1 MKLKHLLFG
10 AFVALAV
17 AACTKDNAGV
27 TPENGDKMA
36 TADKYISI
44 NLKMPAGAATRAA
57 DTEAT
62 PEENAVKKATFL
74 FFKDGSQVA
83 EPFTIAAGG
92 NDANNEAWT
101 PGDGATKNP
110 VIVMKNPTDIPTS
123 LVVLIN
129 YDGTVD
135 KSTNLNALQAE
146 VADYSG
152 TKNGFVM
159 SNSVYNEASSNVIGA
174 PVTSENIKETPED
187 AKANPVKVYVERVLA
202 KVTIDADDALVPE
215 SGYDNITIDVDNST
229 WGLVYENTQ
238 SYLIKKLGT
247 SYDYKWTWNDA
258 ANHRSYWAEAATFKA
273 GNGTAYKDYVALG
286 EVLYTQESTQFQTW
300 TPKAETNPVAVVVGA
315 TLKYGDGEAA
325 KAQDLFKFRGA
336 IYTTDGIK
344 TMLANDFNYYKKT
357 SDDPAT
363 FTKLLGEDYELEI
376 DATKGESYEA
386 AVNLALGSSITAVY
400 NATGASVDIAVV
412 TAALKAGAQNLEYW
426 NGGATYYY
434 IPIKQHIAEGESDAD
449 VYGIVRNHFYKLNI
463 TKIQGLGTAVPD
475 PAQVIIPVT
484 PEEKEYYIAA
494 EINILDWKLVEQN
507 VDLGAE

>member
-10 AFVALAV
+10 VFVALAV

-57 DTEAT
+57 DTEAGT

-92 NDANNEAWT
+92 NDANNEVWT
-101 PGDGATKNP
+101 PGVDAKKKP

-129 YDGTVD
+129 YGGTVT

-152 TKNGFVM
+152 TENGFVM

-202 KVTIDADDALVPE
+202 KVTIAADDALEPK
-215 SGYDNITIDVDNST
+215 SGYKNITIDVTDGEFKVEGLEKQTEYEVYLTYEMEYNGNKLQGKSFAKKFKT
-229 WGLVYENTQ
+229 GLDPYTLTNCYYEDDGTNLKVVVEVDDPNRTVNRTYLVYGRKR
-238 SYLIKKLGT
+238 I
-247 SYDYKWTWNDA
+247 
-258 ANHRSYWAEAATFKA
+258 
-273 GNGTAYKDYVALG
+273 
-286 EVLYTQESTQFQTW
+286 VLDTIS
-300 TPKAETNPVAVVVGA
+300 
-315 TLKYGDGEAA
+315 
-325 KAQDLFKFRGA
+325 A
-336 IYTTDGIK
+336 IYNLSK
-344 TMLANDFNYYKKT
+344 E
-357 SDDPAT
+357 
-363 FTKLLGEDYELEI
+363 LLGEEKLYLEVKYEL
-376 DATKGESYEA
+376 KGDPNSTLTDRYE
-386 AVNLALGSSITAVY
+386 
-400 NATGASVDIAVV
+400 
-412 TAALKAGAQNLEYW
+412 
-426 NGGATYYY
+426 
-434 IPIKQHIAEGESDAD
+434 IKQ
-449 VYGIVRNHFYKLNI
+449 K
-463 TKIQGLGTAVPD
+463 
-475 PAQVIIPVT
+475 
-484 PEEKEYYIAA
+484 
-494 EINILDWKLVEQN
+494 
-507 VDLGAE
+507 